1 MQLVTAASLLHEV
14 KLQQLHTQVDE
25 QLGVIGGQV
34 ILNPN
39 ANILKVVKSSLLKGF
54 QLLPDL
60 W

>member
-1 MQLVTAASLLHEV
+1 MQLVTAASLVHEV

-39 ANILKVVKSSLLKGF
+39 ANILKVVCLFWSIFS
-54 QLLPDL
+54 QPLLP
-60 W
+60 